1 LVRTVGL
8 PDWPWKI
15 VRRLA
20 GERGVRVWPVGGAV
34 RDALLG
40 RPVRDWDFAVDRGA
54 MRLARAV
61 GDALGGAYY
70 PLDEERDTG
79 RVVLAGGGGTRL
91 DLDFAA
97 LRGDSLEIDL
107 LARDFT
113 IDALALDETG
123 VLIDVTG
130 GLTDLEGSCVRAVSD
145 QAFQDDPLRLLRAVR
160 IGAELG
166 FQIEPQTAAWMRRD
180 AHLLTEPSAE
190 RARDEF
196 VRVLSLPGAAASL
209 ERLDGFDLLEPVV
222 PELEALKDVEQSP
235 PHRYDVWRHTLTVV
249 DVLEGVVTVATGR
262 GEPFSAD
269 VPSAA
274 WGDLARTL
282 GQFAGDVARHLAA
295 EVSGGHNR
303 AQLLKLAAL
312 FHDVGKPKTRSEG
325 DGLPGEA
332 DGQIHFYNHELVG
345 AQMAAARLQ
354 ELRFSRD
361 EVERVRTIVGAH
373 MRPLHLAR
381 ADTLTRRAIYRFF
394 RATSCGGVDV
404 VLLSLAD
411 HLATWG
417 PTLQEERWSRRLEVA
432 ETLLIHWFDRY
443 EETVEPPPLVTGGEL
458 MAELSLKPGPQVG
471 RLLRT
476 LREAQA
482 AGEVRTRE
490 EALALAESV
499 SQGKSDAES

>member
-1 LVRTVGL
+1 MKTVNL
-8 PDWPWKI
+8 PDWPWRT

-20 GERGVRVWPVGGAV
+20 EERDVRVWPVGGAV
-34 RDALLG
+34 RDVLLG
-40 RPVRDWDFAVDRGA
+40 RPLHDWDFAVDRGA
-54 MRLARAV
+54 MKLARAV
-61 GDALGGAYY
+61 GDVLGGAYY

-79 RVVLAGGGGTRL
+79 RVVLVGQDGARSA
-91 DLDFAA
+91 LDFAA

-113 IDALALDETG
+113 INALALDETG
-123 VLIDVTG
+123 ALIDVTG
-130 GLTDLEGSCVRAVSD
+130 GLADLDDGCVRAVSD

-160 IGAELG
+160 IGAELD
-166 FQIEPQTAAWMRRD
+166 FEIDPQTAAWMQRD

-190 RARDEF
+190 RVRDEF
-196 VRVLSLPGAAASL
+196 VRTLSLPGAAASL
-209 ERLDGFDLLEPVV
+209 EQLDAFGLLELMA

-235 PHRYDVWRHTLTVV
+235 PHRYDVWRHTLTML
-249 DVLEGVVTVATGR
+249 DVLEGVVAVVCSND
-262 GEPFSAD
+262 FSRSSGAG

-282 GQFAGDVARHLAA
+282 GQFAGNVAAHLAV

-312 FHDVGKPKTRSEG
+312 LHDVGKPTTQSED
-325 DGLPGEA
+325 DG
-332 DGQIHFYNHELVG
+332 GQIHFYNHELVG
-345 AQMAAARLQ
+345 AQVAAARLR

-373 MRPLHLAR
+373 MRPAHLAR
-381 ADTLTRRAIYRFF
+381 AGELTRRAIYRFF

-404 VLLSLAD
+404 VLLCLAD

-417 PTLQEERWSRRLEVA
+417 PNLQEERWARRLEVA
-432 ETLLIHWFDRY
+432 ETLLTHWFDRY
-443 EETVEPPPLVTGGEL
+443 EETVEPPPLLTGGEL
-458 MAELSLKPGPQVG
+458 IAALGLEPGPQIG

-476 LREAQA
+476 LQEAQA
-482 AGEVRTRE
+482 AGEVRSRE
-490 EALALAESV
+490 EALALVGRIAKGWEDGGS
-499 SQGKSDAES
+499 